1 MFSVKFIKSRHHCR
15 RSVASSERIARCER
29 GTALVEFGLAVPV
42 LLLIVVG
49 TAQFGLALNSYVT
62 LTDAVRAGA
71 RQFAVSR
78 GDSSP
83 KTNAVNRIYSSAPNL
98 TQADLTIALSVN
110 GTACATDSACSTALA
125 SGLPATVTA
134 SYPCSLVVSGI
145 NFAPS
150 GCTLTAQTTERVE

>member
-1 MFSVKFIKSRHHCR
+1 MFSVKFMMGWHNPR
-15 RSVASSERIARCER
+15 RYAISTKRITGCQR
-29 GTALVEFGLAVPV
+29 GTALVEFGLALPL

-49 TAQFGLALNSYVT
+49 TAQFALTLNSYVT

-78 GDSSP
+78 GDASP
-83 KTNAVNRIYSSAPNL
+83 KTNTVNRIYSSAPNL
-98 TQADLTIALSVN
+98 TQADLTIGLSVN
-110 GTACATDSACSTALA
+110 GTACATDAACSTALA

-145 NFAPS
+145 DFAPG
-150 GCTLTAQTTERVE
+150 GCALTAQTTERVE